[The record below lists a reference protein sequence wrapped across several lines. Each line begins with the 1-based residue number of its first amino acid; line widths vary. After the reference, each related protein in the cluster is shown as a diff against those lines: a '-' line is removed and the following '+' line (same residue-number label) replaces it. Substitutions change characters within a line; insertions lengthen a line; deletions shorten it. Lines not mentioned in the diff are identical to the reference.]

1 MLHVDD
7 EKHSV
12 MDYIRSFAWLFKSKE
27 DQKNLV
33 LIGPPGCG
41 KGTQAIKLAA
51 RYHICHL
58 STGDMLRA
66 VAASGSPLG
75 TKVKDSLASGKLVSD
90 DILEVLLQKRKQR
103 LTAVIEFKIDDKIL
117 ERRVSGRLYH
127 QASGRTYHEIFRP
140 PKLPMTD
147 DLTGERLIRRPDD
160 SIEVLRKR
168 LTTYHELTYPLVDF
182 YKIRKLHFPVNAMNT
197 VDRVFTDIVKWL
209 ESDRRQ

>member
-1 MLHVDD
+1 MAFQGPAHKQRRHVG
-7 EKHSV
+7 V
-12 MDYIRSFAWLFKSKE
+12 
-27 DQKNLV
+27 
-33 LIGPPGCG
+33 
-41 KGTQAIKLAA
+41 
-51 RYHICHL
+51 
-58 STGDMLRA
+58 
-66 VAASGSPLG
+66 
-75 TKVKDSLASGKLVSD
+75 
-90 DILEVLLQKRKQR
+90 ILTVFPQLERLLQKRKQR

-209 ESDRRQ
+209 ESDRRR

>member
-1 MLHVDD
+1 
-7 EKHSV
+7 

-27 DQKNLV
+27 DQKNIV

-41 KGTQAIKLAA
+41 KGTQAIKLTA

-75 TKVKDSLASGKLVSD
+75 TKVKESLAAGKLVSD
-90 DILEVLLQKRKQR
+90 DIVCDMIDRHLNRFECLPGFLLDGFPRTRTQAEKACGVILTAFSQLERLLQKRKQR

-127 QASGRTYHEIFRP
+127 QASGRTYHEILRP
-140 PKLPMTD
+140 PKLPMT
-147 DLTGERLIRRPDD
+147 
-160 SIEVLRKR
+160 
-168 LTTYHELTYPLVDF
+168 
-182 YKIRKLHFPVNAMNT
+182 
-197 VDRVFTDIVKWL
+197 
-209 ESDRRQ
+209 